1 MFRSAFLAI
10 AAFASTSALLLYV
23 GAATAVA

>member
-1 MFRSAFLAI
+1 MIRFSILTL

-23 GAATAVA
+23 DAAAAMV